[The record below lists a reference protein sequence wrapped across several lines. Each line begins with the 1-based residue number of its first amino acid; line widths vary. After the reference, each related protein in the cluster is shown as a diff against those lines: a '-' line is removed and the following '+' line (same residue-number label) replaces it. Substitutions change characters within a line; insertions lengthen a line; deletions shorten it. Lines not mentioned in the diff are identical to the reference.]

1 MTRPPSSDEVQ
12 HRFVGLPR
20 DDGALLHRV
29 DGWVASD
36 PDYPDR
42 CIPPSVAALMAK
54 AMPDF
59 EVRSSDV
66 TAQVV
71 RSLGANSIRDIKQ
84 RALSR
89 QAIYERNRRLGPIPA
104 RYEILPSCI
113 LQ

>member
-36 PDYPDR
+36 PDYPER
-42 CIPPSVAALMAK
+42 CIPPSVASLMAK
-54 AMPDF
+54 AIPDF

-66 TAQVV
+66 
-71 RSLGANSIRDIKQ
+71 RSLSGDTIANIKA
-84 RALSR
+84 RMTSR
-89 QAIYERNRRLGPIPA
+89 QNIHERNRRLGDN
-104 RYEILPSCI
+104 
-113 LQ
+113 